1 MINNYEQNNS
11 NKVIVEIEYIYVLL
25 KPNQMSVRSAHAK
38 WNGTLKDG
46 SGTMNFSNFSG
57 PFTFASRFEKGDGTN
72 PEELVG
78 AAHAGCYSMFL
89 SALISGENFVPESVE
104 TTAKVHLGKDE
115 IGPLV
120 TTIELN
126 CKVKCNGLSHKKF
139 DELAAAAKAKCPISR
154 LVAAA
159 DIKLTASLL

>member
-1 MINNYEQNNS
+1 
-11 NKVIVEIEYIYVLL
+11 
-25 KPNQMSVRSAHAK
+25 MSVRSANSK

-46 SGTMNFSNFSG
+46 KGTMNFSNYRG
-57 PFTFASRFEKGDGTN
+57 PYTFASRFEEGKGTN

-78 AAHAGCYSMFL
+78 AAHSGCYSMFL
-89 SALISGENFVPESVE
+89 AALISGENLVPESVE
-104 TTAKVHLGKDE
+104 TTASVHLGRDE
-115 IGPLV
+115 TGPLV

-126 CKVKCNGLSHKKF
+126 SKVRCEGLSQEKF

-159 DIKLTASLL
+159 DIQLTATLL